1 MKNIGVISD
10 IHANI
15 DALDAV
21 FSDMKKKNIDTV
33 LCTGDI
39 VGYHTFPDEVVK
51 RIQEEKV
58 ICIRGNHDNDV
69 VNKQFNITRS
79 PDIFRVTYDL
89 LSDESLNWL
98 SELPVTQAVT
108 VEECTILMTHGSPS
122 DLEEY
127 LFEDSSEAIAYASEC
142 TSDILLSGHTHL
154 PWIKEIDGTLFVNS
168 GSVGKPKIGRPVATW
183 AHITVDGNERSA
195 EIVEVEYDCERVA
208 VATENAGFERYANA
222 LRLGHV

>member
-1 MKNIGVISD
+1 MRNIGVISD

-21 FSDMKKKNIDTV
+21 FSDMKEKNIDMV

-51 RIQEEKV
+51 RIQKENV

-89 LSDESLNWL
+89 LSDESLEWL
-98 SELPVTQAVT
+98 ATLPVTREIT

-127 LFEDSSEAIAYASEC
+127 LFEGSEEATAYASEC
-142 TSDILLSGHTHL
+142 TNDILLSGHTHL
-154 PWIKEIDGTLFVNS
+154 PWVKEIEGTLFVNS
-168 GSVGKPKIGRPVATW
+168 GSVGKPKIGKPVATW
-183 AHITVDGNERSA
+183 AHIAVDGSSCSA
-195 EIVEVEYDCERVA
+195 EVIEVEYDCEKVA
-208 VATENAGFERYANA
+208 AAAENAGFDRYANT
-222 LRLGHV
+222 LRQGHV